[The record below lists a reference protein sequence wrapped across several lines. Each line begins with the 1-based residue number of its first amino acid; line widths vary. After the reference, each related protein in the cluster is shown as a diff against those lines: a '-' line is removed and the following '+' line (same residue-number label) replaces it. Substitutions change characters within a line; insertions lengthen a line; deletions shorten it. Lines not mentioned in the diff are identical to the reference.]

1 MLSVWLELAFRL
13 HRTWGSVLL
22 GYIIDPEQ
30 DLAFMEQ
37 FPSGAKVLWSWNTP
51 SSTAA
56 LHSPPVLSCTST
68 VLHARLTR
76 PHSQEGSSHQVNL
89 SGHRHTV
96 KPRGV
101 TLTWFHIPSSWQWG
115 PIATGTI
122 ITPGRK
128 ALLQA
133 LSKKAER
140 DAGRW
145 GSTQLENVLQARRL
159 NGVSWQLSRGN
170 TNTQEVCKW
179 VFLKE
184 KFCIKLH

>member
-1 MLSVWLELAFRL
+1 MLSVWHELAFRL
-13 HRTWGSVLL
+13 HRTWVWVLL
-22 GYIIDPEQ
+22 GYITNPEQ
-30 DLAFMEQ
+30 DPALVEQ
-37 FPSGAKVLWSWNTP
+37 FPSGAKVLWSWSTP
-51 SSTAA
+51 FSTAA
-56 LHSPPVLSCTST
+56 LHSPPVLSSMST
-68 VLHARLTR
+68 VFHACLTC

-89 SGHRHTV
+89 SGHCHTV

-101 TLTWFHIPSSWQWG
+101 ILTWFHIPSSWQWG

-128 ALLQA
+128 ALLRA

-145 GSTQLENVLQARRL
+145 GSTQLENTLQARRL
-159 NGVSWQLSRGN
+159 NGVSWQLSRRN
-170 TNTQEVCKW
+170 RNTQEVCKW

-184 KFCIKLH
+184 KFYSKLH